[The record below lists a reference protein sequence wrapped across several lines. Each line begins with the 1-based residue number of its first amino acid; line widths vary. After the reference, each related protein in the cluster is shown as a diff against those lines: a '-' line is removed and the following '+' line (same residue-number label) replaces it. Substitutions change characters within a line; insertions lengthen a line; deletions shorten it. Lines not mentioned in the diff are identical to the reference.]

1 MANKVWAINSNWQK
15 YSFHENTKQ
24 QRHNTQ
30 HYVAEISARHI
41 QAPWLLPHPAGRVRK
56 QGFQIRQSKF
66 FKLNYFIKEYERSS
80 YGHEENQE
88 INF

>member
-1 MANKVWAINSNWQK
+1 
-15 YSFHENTKQ
+15 
-24 QRHNTQ
+24 
-30 HYVAEISARHI
+30 
-41 QAPWLLPHPAGRVRK
+41 VRK

-88 INF
+88 INFKIKNILGSPAPPPVKPIRPNQYCEMSS